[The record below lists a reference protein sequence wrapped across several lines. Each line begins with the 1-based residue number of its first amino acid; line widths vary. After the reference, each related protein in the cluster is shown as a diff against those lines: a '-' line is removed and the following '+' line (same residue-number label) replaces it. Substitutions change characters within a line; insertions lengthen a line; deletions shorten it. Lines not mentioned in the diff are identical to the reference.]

1 MKVRGAIGITLTHL
15 YFFKGTEFR
24 IELKTLECMGAEGE
38 QKQNREAIFQPE
50 FIEDLEYWVE
60 TDRKMALR
68 IIKLVKEI
76 LRDPFEG
83 TGKPEPLKYDL
94 AGCWS
99 RRLNKKD
106 RIVYRVSDRQIDF
119 LQARYHYE

>member
-1 MKVRGAIGITLTHL
+1 
-15 YFFKGTEFR
+15 
-24 IELKTLECMGAEGE
+24 MGAESGY
-38 QKQNREAIFQPE
+38 KQNREAVFQSE

-60 TDRKMALR
+60 IDRKMALR
-68 IIKLVKEI
+68 IIKMVKEI

-83 TGKPEPLKYDL
+83 SGKPEPLKYDL

-99 RRLNKKD
+99 RRINKEH
-106 RIVYRVSDRQIDF
+106 RIVYRVSNHQIDF